1 MTSSIL
7 FRAVSAAL
15 ITLSAGACSRSLPE
29 LAPSQVPEPSPE
41 AVESVIYLFGDAG
54 YADEQRNPVLRRLR
68 NDVENWSAAI
78 ARDGAVVVLFLGDI
92 VYPEGLRHTDEHYA
106 ADSAVVQSQVNLV
119 AGPHARAHGS
129 VGYFIAGNH
138 DWGNARDTEGGVQR
152 LRNIEEFL
160 DRRRAEGIE
169 VYLRPDAG
177 EPGPAIADVGS
188 QTRLLMYDTAWWL
201 LAQDTIPKQRMFTE
215 TREITRTTEDR
226 FLIVAAH
233 HPFES
238 AGAHAGFVPF
248 WKAFGLRFLLAR
260 SGSIMQ
266 DLNSIVYRE
275 LRREMLDAFRS
286 RPPLIF
292 AGGHDHSLQVI
303 ASDSFPE
310 PRFSTVSGSGS
321 KLSSLGHTEGMRYR
335 GGAPGYMRVVV
346 HRSGRVDLFV
356 IASPE
361 SEEYLTCTGA
371 DLALEQCMESRAREF
386 TTRFGMRLK

>member
-1 MTSSIL
+1 MTASNS

-15 ITLSAGACSRSLPE
+15 IIVCGSACSRQLPE
-29 LAPSQVPEPSPE
+29 LAPSQVPEPAPD
-41 AVESVIYLFGDAG
+41 AVESVIYLVGDAG
-54 YADEQRNPVLRRLR
+54 YAEEHRHPVLRRLR
-68 NDVENWSAAI
+68 NDIEDWSGAL
-78 ARDGAVVVLFLGDI
+78 ARDGAVVVLYLGDI
-92 VYPEGLRHTDEHYA
+92 VYPEGLRHTEEHYA

-119 AGPHARAHGS
+119 GGPNARRYNS
-129 VGYFIAGNH
+129 VGYVIAGNH

-152 LRNIEEFL
+152 LLNLQEFL
-160 DRRRAEGIE
+160 DRRRAEGVE
-169 VYLRPDAG
+169 VYLRPAAG

-188 QTRLLMYDTAWWL
+188 QVRLLLYDTAWWL
-201 LAQDTIPKQRMFTE
+201 LAQDTIPKQRMFAE

-275 LRREMLDAFRS
+275 LRREMLEAFRS

-310 PRFSTVSGSGS
+310 PRFSVVSGSGS

-335 GGAPGYMRVVV
+335 AGAPGYMRVVI

-361 SEEYLTCTGA
+361 DEDYLTCAGTGA
-371 DLALEQCMESRAREF
+371 ALEQCMASRSSEF

>member
-1 MTSSIL
+1 MTRQRSVGL
-7 FRAVSAAL
+7 TLAAL
-15 ITLSAGACSRSLPE
+15 FLLGGAACTPKLPE
-29 LAPSQVPEPSPE
+29 LAPSQVPDPAPD
-41 AVESVIYLFGDAG
+41 AVESVIYLVGDAG
-54 YADEQRNPVLRRLR
+54 YADENRSPVLRRLR
-68 NDVENWSAAI
+68 NDIEDWAGALG
-78 ARDGAVVVLFLGDI
+78 REGAVAVLFLGDI
-92 VYPEGLRHTDEHYA
+92 VYPEGLRYTQDYFAH
-106 ADSAVVQSQVNLV
+106 DSAIVQSQANLL
-119 AGPHARAHGS
+119 AGPNARRYDA

-152 LRNIEEFL
+152 LRNLEEFL
-160 DRRRAEGIE
+160 DRRRGDGIE

-188 QTRLLMYDTAWWL
+188 QVRLLIYDTAWWL
-201 LAQDTIPKQRMFTE
+201 LAQDTIPKQRMFRETQEVTRSTE
-215 TREITRTTEDR
+215 GR

-310 PRFSTVSGSGS
+310 PRFSVVSGSGS
-321 KLSSLGHTEGMRYR
+321 KLSSLGHTDGMRYR
-335 GGAPGYMRVVV
+335 AGAPGYMRVVV
-346 HRSGRVDLFV
+346 HHTGRVDLFV

-361 SEEYLTCTGA
+361 DEAYLACDGTG
-371 DLALEQCMESRAREF
+371 LALEECMESRSREF